1 MSEKGTILII
11 DDEPDL
17 LRVLVK
23 RLKDAGYGVVA
34 FDDALAGLAQVKII
48 MPFLIILD
56 VVMPGM
62 DGMQLKKKL
71 GEDDAVADIPVIFLT
86 AKDSVSDKVAGF
98 DLGADDFVTK
108 PFAMDEL
115 LARIESVMRRRRY
128 YEGIAKVSLEFKK
141 DLLGDASVKA
151 VGRVC
156 GSGMT
161 STETFFRQVENACC
175 QDIAAKKEKN
185 RDKKIILIVD
195 DEEDI
200 KRMLA
205 FQLRQAGFIVQ
216 VASDGEK
223 ALEIA
228 RRILPDLIIL
238 DLTLPYI
245 SGQEVCKAV
254 REDDDKEFASTPI
267 IMLTARST
275 EVDRIIGKVIGANY
289 YMTKP
294 FDFPAVLENIQ
305 QSIGGVLK
313 LIPTQKGDS
322 KSFLPVPENQRGP
335 TQSPVGLYPIVM
347 KSFRPYFMAHES
359 STEKGRFV

>member
-23 RLKDAGYGVVA
+23 RLKAAGYSVET
-34 FDDALAGLAQVKII
+34 FDNALEGLTQVKNI
-48 MPFLIILD
+48 MPSLIILD

-71 GEDDAVADIPVIFLT
+71 GEDEAVADIPVIFLT

-98 DLGADDFVTK
+98 DLGVDDFVTK

-115 LARIESVMRRRRY
+115 LARIESVMRRWRY
-128 YEGIAKVSLEFKK
+128 YEGIAKASLEIKK
-141 DLLGDASVKA
+141 DLLGDVSVKA
-151 VGRVC
+151 VGRVYN
-156 GSGMT
+156 SGMT
-161 STETFFRQVENACC
+161 STETFLRRVENACC
-175 QDIAAKKEKN
+175 QGITVKEEKR

-200 KRMLA
+200 RRMLA
-205 FQLRQAGFIVQ
+205 FRLRQVGFIVQ

-228 RRILPDLIIL
+228 RRIRPDLIIL
-238 DLTLPYI
+238 DITLPHI

-254 REDDDKEFASTPI
+254 REDDDKEFANTPI
-267 IMLTARST
+267 IMLTARSA
-275 EVDRIIGKVIGANY
+275 EVDRIIGKVIGANC

-294 FDFPAVLENIQ
+294 FDFPEVLGNIQ
-305 QSIGGVLK
+305 QTIGV
-313 LIPTQKGDS
+313 S
-322 KSFLPVPENQRGP
+322 
-335 TQSPVGLYPIVM
+335 
-347 KSFRPYFMAHES
+347 
-359 STEKGRFV
+359 